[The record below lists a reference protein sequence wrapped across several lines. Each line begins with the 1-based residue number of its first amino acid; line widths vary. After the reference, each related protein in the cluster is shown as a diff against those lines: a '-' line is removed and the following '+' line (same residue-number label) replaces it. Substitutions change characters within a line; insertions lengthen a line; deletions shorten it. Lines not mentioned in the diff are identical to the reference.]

1 MLHLSLQ
8 LHYQECCSLFD
19 LCFLWLLIFLLT
31 CSILRDLDVSMFSCM
46 FKIAS
51 MIDVLSVGGTA
62 TSFLYPILNT
72 HCLVYEYNCK
82 GGCAN

>member
-1 MLHLSLQ
+1 
-8 LHYQECCSLFD
+8 
-19 LCFLWLLIFLLT
+19 
-31 CSILRDLDVSMFSCM
+31 MFSCM